1 MKEDYLLITSIIYA
15 IYAFYFDNGMK
26 LNDGYTTKLDHLLQ
40 KSIRYKHHYENY
52 KESLELDLIPAGLK
66 IKTLPAITPI
76 TPNFYSK
83 WNEVLQ
89 KAEKELVNLLLIE
102 SSKVVEKTERDV
114 EEEIRTQYPTDYDR
128 KRLKVEEQYHGYR
141 KKLGQRRIHKWNKI
155 KLKEAIPQRPTES
168 ASDQNDEPRTI
179 KEDMRMENKVTQA
192 ANVRGK
198 CKVRIDSCN
207 ITDNS
212 KFS

>member
-66 IKTLPAITPI
+66 IKKLPAF
-76 TPNFYSK
+76 TPNFYSE
-83 WNEVLQ
+83 WNQVLH

-141 KKLGQRRIHKWNKI
+141 R
-155 KLKEAIPQRPTES
+155 S
-168 ASDQNDEPRTI
+168 
-179 KEDMRMENKVTQA
+179 
-192 ANVRGK
+192 
-198 CKVRIDSCN
+198 
-207 ITDNS
+207 
-212 KFS
+212 

>member
-66 IKTLPAITPI
+66 IKKLPAI
-76 TPNFYSK
+76 TPNFYSE
-83 WNEVLQ
+83 WNQVLH

-102 SSKVVEKTERDV
+102 SSKVVEKAERDV

-141 KKLGQRRIHKWNKI
+141 R
-155 KLKEAIPQRPTES
+155 S
-168 ASDQNDEPRTI
+168 
-179 KEDMRMENKVTQA
+179 
-192 ANVRGK
+192 
-198 CKVRIDSCN
+198 
-207 ITDNS
+207 
-212 KFS
+212 

>member
-66 IKTLPAITPI
+66 IKKLPAI
-76 TPNFYSK
+76 TPNFYSE
-83 WNEVLQ
+83 WNQVLH

-141 KKLGQRRIHKWNKI
+141 R
-155 KLKEAIPQRPTES
+155 S
-168 ASDQNDEPRTI
+168 
-179 KEDMRMENKVTQA
+179 
-192 ANVRGK
+192 
-198 CKVRIDSCN
+198 
-207 ITDNS
+207 
-212 KFS
+212 